1 MLEPEIALFGVGP
14 GMQVPAS
21 MHTTELYG
29 DKLNRLLSEAH
40 SQAMLVGKYQKTL
53 LELRSNAKKIKRR
66 QVHTIN
72 RLVGLQ
78 YRWGGFAAAA
88 QYRMIMNELDALTNL
103 KSVPVQENYAT
114 FTNDDFFTKG
124 VPTYNMVHLPVVQTH
139 YQFLAF
145 KAQIEAHLMMIKRQA
160 RVVDQD
166 EFLFSV
172 ISNDTVKGGRSSNWA
187 SVLPYNNGPGKMDKG
202 DVQKLVS
209 SRMEPHSG
217 LTFQQLAQKIVTIQL
232 MAYRMIV
239 NHKFQTGAFRH
250 LTPAEKESYLT
261 LRFTPHTTTWP
272 LAPGFHGFPEQA
284 EPRQRVEV
292 KTDSVQRSDLSDA
305 GKLGGTDILGSG
317 TQTAVP
323 TSVVHISTSE
333 GECDVMCLG
342 KLSEV
347 REKGDA

>member
-1 MLEPEIALFGVGP
+1 MLSGLKSSGDKYLKALEIRATDHIIRMQESNETFMGNLVMFNTQQDDDLDEADIRNVFRILEGNNTQADVNALELLGAVHSLVKMLEPEIALFGVGP

-187 SVLPYNNGPGKMDKG
+187 SVLPYNNGP
-202 DVQKLVS
+202 VEWS
-209 SRMEPHSG
+209 
-217 LTFQQLAQKIVTIQL
+217 LT
-232 MAYRMIV
+232 
-239 NHKFQTGAFRH
+239 
-250 LTPAEKESYLT
+250 
-261 LRFTPHTTTWP
+261 
-272 LAPGFHGFPEQA
+272 
-284 EPRQRVEV
+284 
-292 KTDSVQRSDLSDA
+292 
-305 GKLGGTDILGSG
+305 
-317 TQTAVP
+317 
-323 TSVVHISTSE
+323 VV
-333 GECDVMCLG
+333 
-342 KLSEV
+342 
-347 REKGDA
+347 